1 MDTIG
6 LAVVWSSIAA
16 VVFALLGLSGCGVVM
31 GTTGYVKEYNKSICA
46 VTNKDRQALN
56 QLVANN
62 EGK

>member
-1 MDTIG
+1 MDTLG
-6 LAVVWSSIAA
+6 LAVVWSGIAA

-56 QLVANN
+56 QLVAK
-62 EGK
+62 EQ